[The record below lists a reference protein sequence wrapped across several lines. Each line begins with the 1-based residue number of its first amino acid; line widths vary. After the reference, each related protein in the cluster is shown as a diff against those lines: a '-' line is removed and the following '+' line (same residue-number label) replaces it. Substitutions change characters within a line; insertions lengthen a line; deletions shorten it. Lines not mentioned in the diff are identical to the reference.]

1 MYQLELQLQLQ
12 GTRALTT
19 RTEMIPMVDEKA
31 FEAAVEL
38 TGRAVEASASIAP
51 VGRPDM
57 VAKFFSTMYAE
68 LTKADD
74 GEPAA
79 F

>member
-1 MYQLELQLQLQ
+1 
-12 GTRALTT
+12 
-19 RTEMIPMVDEKA
+19 MVDEKA

-51 VGRPDM
+51 VGSPDM
-57 VAKFFSTMYAE
+57 VAQFFSTVYAE
-68 LTKADD
+68 LKKADD